1 MESSLKGS
9 IYQNKDYLAI
19 CYSFR
24 KKVTFLTDTEF
35 RSYVLE
41 SIWRADSNFDKEKGV
56 RFETYLYT
64 ITRNIFYKLMREQ
77 YQNEKK
83 RKVEYKYIFLNDSND
98 LTVDDKYI
106 DVEIKDTLM
115 KLPKENRDFLYSR
128 FFLKHTD
135 KEFCEKYGITKG
147 ELATLKKKSYK
158 LFRRYHV
165 SA

>member
-1 MESSLKGS
+1 MESSLKES

-41 SIWRADSNFDKEKGV
+41 SIWRADSKFDKERGIK
-56 RFETYLYT
+56 FETYLYNVA
-64 ITRNIFYKLMREQ
+64 RNTFYKLMRRQ
-77 YQNEKK
+77 YKNEEN
-83 RKVEYKYIFLNDSND
+83 RQLEYNYIRLNDIND
-98 LTVDDKYI
+98 QTVNNKYI
-106 DVEIKDTLM
+106 DVEVQDTLM